1 MSLFDS
7 SSKGVKFDVVGAS
20 IQGTVKA
27 APRERQQTKYGTQE
41 PDFWPNGDPKMQIL
55 VDLQTDR
62 REDANDDGERTLY
75 VASKNMKKAIGE
87 AIRAAQANDIMPG
100 GILSVTY
107 IGNDP
112 TSKNPQNPAKLY
124 QAQYTAPTSAFVQQP
139 AAPASAPQQP
149 QQGYTPQMQ
158 QAYAPQPPTPA
169 GPTLQP
175 VQAPLPATPQPV
187 QQQAPVQQQPGGMTE
202 AQVAQ
207 VVQLRQAGIPD
218 DTIATAVGVTAEQIG
233 AIPF

>member
-62 REDANDDGERTLY
+62 REDPNDDGERTLY

-87 AIRAAQANDIMPG
+87 AIRAAQATDIMPG
-100 GILSVTY
+100 GTLTVTY
-107 IGNDP
+107 VGNDP
-112 TSKNPQNPAKLY
+112 ASKNPQNPAKLY
-124 QAQYTAPTSAFVQQP
+124 QAQYTAPTSAFV
-139 AAPASAPQQP
+139 APTPAPQQP
-149 QQGYTPQMQ
+149 VQTQQ
-158 QAYAPQPPTPA
+158 QAYVPQAPTAA
-169 GPTLQP
+169 GPTFQQA
-175 VQAPLPATPQPV
+175 QAPLPATPQPAPA
-187 QQQAPVQQQPGGMTE
+187 QALPGGMD
-202 AQVAQ
+202 QDQ
-207 VVQLRQAGIPD
+207 LSKVVQLRAAGIPD
-218 DTIATAVGVTAEQIG
+218 ETIATAVGVTQEQINQ
-233 AIPF
+233 IPF